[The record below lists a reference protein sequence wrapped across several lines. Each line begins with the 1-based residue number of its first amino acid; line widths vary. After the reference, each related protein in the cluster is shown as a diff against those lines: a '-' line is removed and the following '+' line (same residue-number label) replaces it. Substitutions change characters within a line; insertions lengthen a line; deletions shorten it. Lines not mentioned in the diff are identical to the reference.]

1 MASVE
6 RWQARGWQVEIEYAV
21 AGTFDEVFLSR
32 PGRDVHALVAP
43 EGDEVVVDP
52 GGSREEM
59 QLRSF
64 DDLLDRLAF
73 GWVIRCGEGRPA
85 RDKVNRGETL
95 FAGRVRSGDLADTE
109 VTVLLVQPRGGL
121 MRRPC
126 DAVRRSRERYGE
138 FGLAYVYLWPIPG
151 REPNVSWGP
160 GFAGAWSELYD
171 ARLPEDVEW
180 YPATEV
186 ERFVERF
193 AVDQGISDEAAAAHL
208 RNLLLL
214 RGVTASATEATVTV
228 ERAGIRVDAL
238 VTSTSVHLLV
248 NGRRVDAPRERMPN
262 EPAAEMLLD
271 AADWFAEDSRVWS
284 RP

>member
-109 VTVLLVQPRGGL
+109 VTVLLIQPRRGL
-121 MRRPC
+121 MRRLC
-126 DAVRRSRERYGE
+126 DAVRRSRERCGE

-160 GFAGAWSELYD
+160 GFAGGLARVVEAMNGGPHRPVTSALGRYELFNALPLGGFC
-171 ARLPEDVEW
+171 AR
-180 YPATEV
+180 
-186 ERFVERF
+186 
-193 AVDQGISDEAAAAHL
+193 
-208 RNLLLL
+208 
-214 RGVTASATEATVTV
+214 RGVSGQPGCPYPIALPRDRHQASA
-228 ERAGIRVDAL
+228 RK
-238 VTSTSVHLLV
+238 
-248 NGRRVDAPRERMPN
+248 P
-262 EPAAEMLLD
+262 
-271 AADWFAEDSRVWS
+271 
-284 RP
+284 